1 MPQIE
6 LAKNYRIEADTLQER
21 GARDAED
28 KYDFSEHANEL
39 DADAAEKNLTT
50 KKNREQRLVEHEKI
64 RQEECRE
71 ADNVQILESY
81 KKMFKEKHAHE
92 SQRKQVLMPFMGKA
106 GGIT

>member
-50 KKNREQRLVEHEKI
+50 KKKQRLVEHEKI
-64 RQEECRE
+64 RQEGRRE
-71 ADNVQILESY
+71 ANNVQILESY

-92 SQRKQVLMPFMGKA
+92 SQRKQVRMPFKGKA